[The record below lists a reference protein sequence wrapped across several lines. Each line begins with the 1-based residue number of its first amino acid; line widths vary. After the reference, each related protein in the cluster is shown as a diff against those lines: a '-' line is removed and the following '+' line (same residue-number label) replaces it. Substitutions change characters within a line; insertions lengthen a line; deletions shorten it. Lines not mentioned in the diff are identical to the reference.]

1 MDKFANR
8 NKYRQNQRGRK
19 EYLRL
24 NSDDPI
30 RESYYEPPQCRGIR
44 IYGDMDMGYLRL
56 IYISLWNSGRIDS
69 FYIRREKPEN
79 IGHKPRLDDEHN
91 GWWLNSENNK
101 KKYGNVNLDKKIREM
116 MPGIRRFDE

>member
-1 MDKFANR
+1 MEKFVKQK
-8 NKYRQNQRGRK
+8 KYRQNQRNRR

-24 NSDDPI
+24 NSNDPI
-30 RESYYEPPQCRGIR
+30 REPYYQPPELRGIR

-69 FYIRREKPEN
+69 YFIRREKPGN
-79 IGHKPRLDDEHN
+79 IGHRPKLDDDHN
-91 GWWLNSENNK
+91 GWWLDNNGDK

-116 MPGIRRFDE
+116 MPGIRRFS

>member
-1 MDKFANR
+1 MDKFA
-8 NKYRQNQRGRK
+8 KHMECRQNQRNRK

-24 NSDDPI
+24 NPDDPI
-30 RESYYEPPQCRGIR
+30 REPYYHPPQLRGIR

-79 IGHKPRLDDEHN
+79 IGHRPKLEDDHN
-91 GWWLNSENNK
+91 GWWLDEEGNK
-101 KKYGNVNLDKKIREM
+101 KKYGMVNLDKEIRRA
-116 MPGIRRFDE
+116 MPGIRRFD

>member
-1 MDKFANR
+1 MEKFIKYK
-8 NKYRQNQRGRK
+8 KYRKNQRGRK

-24 NSDDPI
+24 NSDEPI
-30 RESYYEPPQCRGIR
+30 REPYYQPPELRGIR

-69 FYIRREKPEN
+69 YYIRREKPEN
-79 IGHKPRLDDEHN
+79 IGHRPKLDDEHK
-91 GWWLNSENNK
+91 GWWLDAEGDK
-101 KKYGNVNLDKKIREM
+101 KKYGMVNLDKEIREM